1 MAIKDFYPLTK
12 PTLDLNFAG
21 SRTVDPRITFSRSGT
36 GNVASYFD
44 EKGVMKFAPS
54 NVPRIDFDPVTSEC
68 KGLLIE
74 EQRTNLLTYSE
85 QFDNAVWGCTYA
97 TVTSNSLVAPDGSQT
112 ADKLVETGG
121 TGALPRFSW
130 SQNITNAT
138 IYTIS
143 IYAKEVSGSAKR
155 YLQIYANSGFTQVS
169 SSGSQGANFDLNS
182 GTVTLTNGF
191 TASISAVGNGWY
203 RCTVIASASNST
215 TAGFGIALQDNPK
228 AEMAAVWNPTGTGSV
243 ALWGAQ
249 LEVGSFPTSYIPT
262 TTAQVTRAAD
272 SARLTGANFSNWYK
286 QDEGTLFAEWATTTA
301 SSPYMLGVF
310 SVSDGT
316 PNERIQIRRNTSSS
330 LLSFIALDGGTVQY
344 VDVSLPFNGNA
355 KSALAYKTNDFIGA
369 SNGALGVAATSGTL
383 PTVSQADIG
392 FGTGISQL
400 NGCIKRIAYYPKR
413 LSNIN
418 LQALTT

>member
-1 MAIKDFYPLTK
+1 MAVQSNFPSLR
-12 PTLDLNFAG
+12 PTLNLDFAG
-21 SRTVDPRITFSRSGT
+21 SRTVDPRITFAR
-36 GNVASYFD
+36 ASTATYFD
-44 EKGVMKFAPS
+44 EFGGMRTAPA
-54 NVPRIDFDPVTSEC
+54 NTPRIDFDPVTSEC

-130 SQNITNAT
+130 NQNITNAT

-155 YLQIYANSGFTQVS
+155 YLQIHANSGFTQVS
-169 SSGSQGANFDLNS
+169 SGGSQGANFDLSS

-203 RCTVIASASNST
+203 RCTVITSASNST
-215 TAGFGIALQDNPK
+215 TAGFRIALQDNPT
-228 AEMAAVWNPTGTGSV
+228 AEMAAVWSPTGTGSI

-272 SARLTGANFSNWYK
+272 STVMTGGNFSSWYK
-286 QDEGTLFAEWATTTA
+286 QDEGTFFADYILGADN
-301 SSPYMLGVF
+301 SSLGVLYIY
-310 SVSDGT
+310 DGVT
-316 PNERIQIRRNTSSS
+316 LNNNISMRYSTGTIAQYMVNSSGISQVNLTSSGYS
-330 LLSFIALDGGTVQY
+330 APGKYKRAVVYAKDSFQQGINGV
-344 VDVSLPFNGNA
+344 LP
-355 KSALAYKTNDFIGA
+355 S
-369 SNGALGVAATSGTL
+369 SEATSGKVPLVTTL
-383 PTVSQADIG
+383 VIG
-392 FGTGISQL
+392 AENTAGSNSI
-400 NGCIKRIAYYPKR
+400 NGHICRIAYYPKR
-413 LSNIN
+413 LSNTN
-418 LQALTT
+418 LQALTA